1 MAVKSR
7 RMRWMGLVAHMEQPK
22 KYIQNFGQKTEVKRP
37 IGRHRHI
44 WEDNIK
50 MDFREIR
57 YNVDLIHLA
66 QDKGQ
71 W

>member
-1 MAVKSR
+1 MAVKSK
-7 RMRWMGLVAHMEQPK
+7 RMRWMGHVAHMEQPK
-22 KYIQNFGQKTEVKRP
+22 NIQNFGQKTEGKRP

-50 MDFREIR
+50 MDFREIS

-66 QDKGQ
+66 QGKGQ